1 MRALAV
7 VACAL
12 LAVGLANAQIQD
24 DFNRPDGTNMGP
36 NWNEV
41 GGDFF
46 RIENNQGRCNG
57 ANKWMD
63 WVGTPN
69 TEPYYNVIASI
80 DIFNPGPT
88 LNYVALRTGVSAT
101 DELFIKI
108 QQQSPYTGFNYIGF
122 YHKTGA
128 SSFGAWPG
136 GSGFMALPATF
147 NQCRMTTYFMPG
159 NTDTIYVDI
168 DTDFNG
174 IPEYTLSSP
183 GVNNIAANL
192 GYGVGIGGYGS
203 AGANSNIFDNFLV
216 VPEPASLALLAVVAL
231 LRRR

>member
-1 MRALAV
+1 MRGILAV
-7 VACAL
+7 LLCGLVASVAS
-12 LAVGLANAQIQD
+12 AQIFD
-24 DFNRPDGTNMGP
+24 DFNRPDGRDLGP

-46 RIENNQGRCNG
+46 FIQNNQGRCDG
-57 ANKWMD
+57 ANRWMD

-69 TEPYYNVIASI
+69 TDPYYNVIASL
-80 DIFNPGPT
+80 DIYNPGT
-88 LNYVALRTGVSAT
+88 QLNYVALRTGVGA

-108 QQQSPYTGFNYIGF
+108 QQQSPYTGFNYVGF
-122 YHKTGA
+122 YHRTGA

-136 GSGFMALPATF
+136 GAGFVATPAMF
-147 NQCRMTTYFMPG
+147 HQARMTTYFLPG
-159 NTDTIYVDI
+159 NTDVIYLDI

-174 IPEYTLSSP
+174 VPEYTMSSA
-183 GVNNIAANL
+183 GVNNIAPNL
-192 GYGVGIGGYGS
+192 GMGVGIGGYGL
-203 AGANSNIFDNFLV
+203 AGANAAIFDNFRV